1 MQTAM
6 LQQVG
11 SVGGHWQLSDWA
23 WRVAGDCD
31 ITTLLDLILNPDVEA
46 LLQDSKMEFL
56 AAVVANKNQ
65 ISALSPLVGSNWP
78 GIVVY
83 ILSSSSCTYFVFA
96 ALKKLDLTSN
106 QLTEVPGGKVSSF
119 SSSAG
124 NA

>member
-1 MQTAM
+1 M
-6 LQQVG
+6 
-11 SVGGHWQLSDWA
+11 
-23 WRVAGDCD
+23 
-31 ITTLLDLILNPDVEA
+31 DLILNPDVEA

-83 ILSSSSCTYFVFA
+83 VLSSFICTYFVFA

-106 QLTEVPGGKVSSF
+106 QLKEVPGGKVSSF